1 MRKAVSLVVWVAML
15 SPLSSGAVT
24 REQCIQVAL
33 ENNPD
38 LQAAAQR
45 VEAARAAIAEARSA
59 YYPQI
64 TLSSMY
70 SRSDN
75 PPQAFFM
82 DLNQRTASLQRDFN
96 NPPDTENLRA
106 SVWAKIRLAD
116 GGQRGLG
123 KDMAVLGTEASKA
136 GEAAVRNELIY
147 QVNRGYYGVLEAQSF
162 VKVQKE
168 TVESLEESLR
178 IANERFKAGSA
189 VKTDVLNLEVK
200 LAQAQQD
207 LISAQNGFQLAVAAL
222 NTAIGQDLVPAE
234 PLPDEARKELQAP
247 DMTESPDAVENRPE
261 LKAAKANAEIQRK
274 AWKKAQRDYYPTL
287 SAFGS
292 SDWDS
297 DVSTDFQQSY
307 FVGVVAE
314 WDVFTGFRRSAATKS
329 AKANADA
336 ARAEEDKA
344 RNNLRLDLK
353 QAILQTKDAW
363 ERLNVARRSVDSAE
377 EALRITRERYQ
388 QGAADLP
395 ELLTAEVG
403 LTGTRTRD
411 VAAYYDYL
419 TAQSNVARAKGES
432 ADAFSG
438 GGQ

>member
-1 MRKAVSLVVWVAML
+1 M
-15 SPLSSGAVT
+15 
-24 REQCIQVAL
+24 
-33 ENNPD
+33 
-38 LQAAAQR
+38 
-45 VEAARAAIAEARSA
+45 
-59 YYPQI
+59 
-64 TLSSMY
+64 
-70 SRSDN
+70 
-75 PPQAFFM
+75 
-82 DLNQRTASLQRDFN
+82 
-96 NPPDTENLRA
+96 
-106 SVWAKIRLAD
+106 
-116 GGQRGLG
+116 
-123 KDMAVLGTEASKA
+123 
-136 GEAAVRNELIY
+136 
-147 QVNRGYYGVLEAQSF
+147 
-162 VKVQKE
+162 
-168 TVESLEESLR
+168 
-178 IANERFKAGSA
+178 
-189 VKTDVLNLEVK
+189 
-200 LAQAQQD
+200 
-207 LISAQNGFQLAVAAL
+207 
-222 NTAIGQDLVPAE
+222 
-234 PLPDEARKELQAP
+234 
-247 DMTESPDAVENRPE
+247 ENRPE